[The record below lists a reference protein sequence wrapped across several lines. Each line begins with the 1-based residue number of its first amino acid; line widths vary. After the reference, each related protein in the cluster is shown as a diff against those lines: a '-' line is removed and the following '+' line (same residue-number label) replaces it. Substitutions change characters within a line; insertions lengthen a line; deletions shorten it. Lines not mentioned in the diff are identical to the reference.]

1 MQAAS
6 KLTIT
11 PVAAAVAAALNPGM
25 AIGQETE
32 SGSQGALEEIVV
44 TARKRSES
52 AQEIPIAIQ
61 ALSQDALKAMGAK
74 AMEDYARFIPSVN
87 VVTYSNSSSTVI
99 FRGAITGPGYIAQ
112 STSSVYLDEISIT
125 TTGSQPG
132 VRLVDVERVEALS
145 GPQGT
150 LYGSDAQA
158 GTMRIVTNKPDTSQ
172 FEAVLDGEVRGGD
185 ASDLSYRGSLVFN
198 LPLVEDTLAL
208 RLVGYNDRDGGFID
222 NVFGHTPD
230 TAALK
235 GPGFYPEG
243 FGTLDNS
250 KSVEDRWNDSETY
263 GGRAALRWDMTD
275 DWAATVSIGHQTTD
289 SGADN
294 YYDPYVGDLQTIR
307 FHDEFSEDKYDL
319 YSLTVEGDLGFA
331 QLVSATSYYDRETRY
346 LVDVTAYAHYWTA
359 TYCHD
364 SEYMVG
370 DPTYYED
377 GTYAGPAAG
386 WTNPDPNSGY
396 IVWYPVYCHGTAVDG
411 DSFNGSFLD
420 AQQDKFTQEIRLS
433 SQGDTLDWLV
443 GLFYETSNDDWQS
456 QFANATTGGDGLE
469 NVYAQSISRNFWEW
483 YFSNY
488 YGTPTTLPGTTSHW
502 YSENETDWEQKAVFG
517 EVTWHV
523 NDQMDL
529 TVGGR
534 YYDRSNT
541 NRYFV
546 NNPGG
551 PGNAGEPSINDP
563 VLRAARLANNGAV
576 PGREG
581 VDQEF
586 IPKISLSYSFAD
598 NKMVYGL
605 YTRGKR
611 PGGINRT
618 RGVPFFPATYESD
631 LMDNYE
637 FGFKSMFAEGAGR
650 FNTTVYHMAWSDYQL
665 ELVDPSSDICRDANG
680 DPLPPDTEIPGVCG
694 QPWQQVV
701 TNLGEAHITG
711 VNVELDY
718 ALGEHWVLGMN
729 AEWMEAQTDSS
740 HDLDGVVDEDGN
752 TDLEVVGGL
761 RLPLVPELKAAAW
774 AEYHWPIQWEG
785 QKNAYF
791 RLQWSYTGDSLN
803 ILEPLPATD
812 ANLQINTPAY
822 NIGDV
827 RIGLQAETWDVS
839 FFVNNLTDERAQY
852 TYDTGWFEY
861 GASNV
866 AEGRAHVARVFT
878 NRPREIGIHFTKS
891 WGE

>member
-6 KLTIT
+6 KLTFT
-11 PVAAAVAAALNPGM
+11 PVAAAVAAAINPGL

-32 SGSQGALEEIVV
+32 AGPSGSLEEILV

-87 VVTYSNSSSTVI
+87 VVSYSASSSTIV

-158 GTMRIVTNKPDTSQ
+158 GTMRIVTNKPNPGQ

-185 ASDLSYRGSLVFN
+185 HSDLSYRGSMVFN
-198 LPLVEDTLAL
+198 IPLMDDKLAL

-222 NVFGHTPD
+222 NIYGHTPD
-230 TAALK
+230 ESPLK
-235 GPGFYPEG
+235 GPGFYPAG

-263 GGRAALRWDMTD
+263 GGRASLRWDMTD
-275 DWAATVSIGHQTTD
+275 NWAATASIGHQSTE

-294 YYDPYVGDLQTIR
+294 YYDPYVGDLQTVR
-307 FHDEFSEDKYDL
+307 FHDEWSEDKYDL

-331 QLVSATSYYDRETRY
+331 QLVSATSYYDRESSN
-346 LVDVTAYAHYWTA
+346 LQDVTQYAHYWTA
-359 TYCHD
+359 NYCHD
-364 SEYMVG
+364 SAYTTE
-370 DPTYYED
+370 DFPYYW
-377 GTYAGPAAG
+377 A
-386 WTNPDPNSGY
+386 NPDTGY
-396 IVWYPVYCHGTAVDG
+396 IVWFPVYCHDDTVDG
-411 DSFNGSFLD
+411 DSFLASFLT
-420 AQQDKFTQEIRLS
+420 AQQDKFTQEFRLS
-433 SQGDTLDWLV
+433 SQGDTFDWLI
-443 GLFYETSNDDWQS
+443 GLFYETSNDDWQNP
-456 QFANATTGGDGLE
+456 FAEVTSGGDGMEKL
-469 NVYAQSISRNFWEW
+469 YQDSISLQYWEW
-483 YFSNY
+483 YFSDLY
-488 YGTPTTLPGTTSHW
+488 DTPTTLPGTTSHW

-551 PGNAGEPSINDP
+551 PGIPGGYGEPSINDP
-563 VLRAARLANNGAV
+563 VLRAARLANNGLV

-581 VDQEF
+581 VDKEV
-586 IPKISLSYSFAD
+586 IPKVSLSYAFAD
-598 NKMVYGL
+598 DKMVYGL
-605 YTRGKR
+605 YTQGKR

-618 RGVPFFPATYESD
+618 RGEPFFPANYESD

-637 FGFKSMFAEGAGR
+637 MGFKSMFAGGAGR

-665 ELVDPSSDICRDANG
+665 ELVDPSSTPCLDENG
-680 DPLPPDTEIPGVCG
+680 NEDPDLEVAGQCG

-701 TNLGEAHITG
+701 TNLGDAHITG

-718 ALGEHWVLGMN
+718 AVGERWVLGMN
-729 AEWMEAQTDSS
+729 AEYMEAQTDSD
-740 HDLDGVVDEDGN
+740 HDLDGDPD
-752 TDLEVVGGL
+752 DLTPNEVVGGL
-761 RLPLVPELKAAAW
+761 RLPIVPQWKGAGW
-774 AEYHWPIQWEG
+774 VEYHWPLQWEG
-785 QKNAYF
+785 EKNAYI
-791 RLQWSYTGDSLN
+791 RTQWSYTGDSLN
-803 ILEPLPATD
+803 ILEPLPDTD
-812 ANLQINTPAY
+812 GNLQVENPAY
-822 NIGDV
+822 VIGDV
-827 RIGLQAETWDVS
+827 RIGLQADTWDVS

-852 TYDTGWFEY
+852 TYGTGWFEY

-866 AEGRAHVARVFT
+866 AEGREHVSRVFT
-878 NRPREIGIHFTKS
+878 NRPREVGIHFTKG

>member
-32 SGSQGALEEIVV
+32 SGSQGTLEEIVV

-158 GTMRIVTNKPDTSQ
+158 GTMRIVTNKPNPGQ

-185 ASDLSYRGSLVFN
+185 ASDLSYRGSMVFN
-198 LPLVEDTLAL
+198 IPLMDDKLAL

-222 NVFGHTPD
+222 NIYGHTPD
-230 TAALK
+230 ESALQ
-235 GPGFYPEG
+235 GPGFYPAG
-243 FGTLDNS
+243 FGTLDNT

-275 DWAATVSIGHQTTD
+275 SWAATVSIGHQTTD

-307 FHDEFSEDKYDL
+307 FHDEWSEDKYDL
-319 YSLTVEGDLGFA
+319 YSLTIEGDLGFA
-331 QLVSATSYYDRETRY
+331 QLVSATSYYERKTGY
-346 LVDVTAYAHYWTA
+346 LTDVTAYAHYWTA
-359 TYCHD
+359 SYCHD
-364 SEYMVG
+364 A
-370 DPTYYED
+370 DPAYY
-377 GTYAGPAAG
+377 TAADYPYY
-386 WTNPDPNSGY
+386 WTNPDTGN
-396 IVWYPVYCHGTAVDG
+396 IVWYPVYCHSTTVDG

-443 GLFYETSNDDWQS
+443 GLYYETSNDDWQS
-456 QFANATTGGDGLE
+456 HFANPTTGGDGRE
-469 NVYAQSISRNFWEW
+469 NVYAKSISRNYWEW
-483 YFSNY
+483 YYSNY

-523 NDQMDL
+523 NDQWNL

-551 PGNAGEPSINDP
+551 PGIPGGYGEPSINDP
-563 VLRAARLANNGAV
+563 VLRAARLANNGLV

-581 VDQEF
+581 VDKEF
-586 IPKISLSYSFAD
+586 IPKVSLSYSFAD
-598 NKMVYGL
+598 NMMAYGL

-618 RGVPFFPATYESD
+618 RGEPFFPATYVSD

-637 FGFKSMFAEGAGR
+637 FGFKSMFAGGAGR

-665 ELVDPSSDICRDANG
+665 ELVDPSSTQCLDVNGNEDPDAEVAG
-680 DPLPPDTEIPGVCG
+680 FCG

-729 AEWMEAQTDSS
+729 AEWMEAQTDSD
-740 HDLDGVVDEDGN
+740 HDLDGDPLDETPN
-752 TDLEVVGGL
+752 EVVGGL
-761 RLPLVPELKAAAW
+761 RLPIVPELKAAGW
-774 AEYHWPIQWEG
+774 IEYHWPVQWEG
-785 QKNAYF
+785 QKNAYV
-791 RLQWSYTGDSLN
+791 RTQWSYTGDSLN
-803 ILEPLPATD
+803 ILEPLPNTD
-812 ANLQINTPAY
+812 PNLQVKNPAY
-822 NIGDV
+822 TIGDV

-866 AEGRAHVARVFT
+866 AEGRPHVARVFT

>member
-1 MQAAS
+1 MQAPS

-11 PVAAAVAAALNPGM
+11 PVAAAVAAAVNPGL

-32 SGSQGALEEIVV
+32 SGNQGTLEEIVV

-158 GTMRIVTNKPDTSQ
+158 GTMRIVTNKPNPGQ

-185 ASDLSYRGSLVFN
+185 NSDLSYRGSMVFN
-198 LPLVEDTLAL
+198 IPLMDDKLAL
-208 RLVGYNDRDGGFID
+208 RLVGYNDKDGGFVD

-230 TAALK
+230 TSALGGV
-235 GPGFYPEG
+235 GPYQGPDFYPAG
-243 FGTLDNS
+243 FGTLDNT

-275 DWAATVSIGHQTTD
+275 SWAATVSIGHQTTD

-307 FHDEFSEDKYDL
+307 FHDEWSKDKYDL
-319 YSLTVEGDLGFA
+319 YSLTIEGDLGFA
-331 QLVSATSYYDRETRY
+331 QLVSATSYYDRESSY
-346 LVDVTAYAHYWTA
+346 LQDVTQYAHYWTA
-359 TYCHD
+359 AYCHD
-364 SEYMVG
+364 SAYTAA
-370 DPTYYED
+370 DLPYYD
-377 GTYAGPAAG
+377 F
-386 WTNPDPNSGY
+386 WTNPDTGY
-396 IVWYPVYCHGTAVDG
+396 IVWFPVYCHADTVDG
-411 DSFNGSFLD
+411 DSYLASFLE
-420 AQQDKFTQEIRLS
+420 AQQDKFTQEFRLS
-433 SQGDTLDWLV
+433 SQGETIDWLV
-443 GLFYETSNDDWQS
+443 GLYYETSNDDWQNP
-456 QFANATTGGDGLE
+456 FAEVTSGGDGLE
-469 NVYAQSISRNFWEW
+469 KLYQNSMSLNFWEW

-551 PGNAGEPSINDP
+551 PGIPGGYGEPSINDP
-563 VLRAARLANNGAV
+563 VLRAARLATGAV

-581 VDQEF
+581 VDKEF
-586 IPKISLSYSFAD
+586 IPKISLSYAFAD
-598 NKMVYGL
+598 DKMVYGL
-605 YTRGKR
+605 YTQGKR

-618 RGVPFFPATYESD
+618 RGEPFFPANYESD

-637 FGFKSMFAEGAGR
+637 FGFKSMFGGGAGR

-665 ELVDPSSDICRDANG
+665 ELVDPSSEICVDENNV
-680 DPLPPDTEIPGVCG
+680 PLPPETQVPGVCG

-701 TNLGEAHITG
+701 TNLGDAHITG
-711 VNVELDY
+711 VNVEIDY
-718 ALGEHWVLGMN
+718 ALGENWVLGMN

-740 HDLDGVVDEDGN
+740 HDLDGIEDDPTPN
-752 TDLEVVGGL
+752 EVVGGL
-761 RLPLVPELKAAAW
+761 RLPIVPELKAAGW
-774 AEYHWPIQWEG
+774 IEYHWPVQWEG
-785 QKNAYF
+785 QKNAYV
-791 RLQWSYTGDSLN
+791 RTQWSYTGDSLN

-812 ANLQINTPAY
+812 PNLQVKNPAY
-822 NIGDV
+822 VIGDV
-827 RIGLQAETWDVS
+827 RIGLQADTWDVS

-866 AEGRAHVARVFT
+866 AEGRAHVSRVFT
-878 NRPREIGIHFTKS
+878 NRPREFGIHFTKS